1 MIEKIEHLGIAVHDL
16 EQSKEVFD
24 KLLNSAAYKEEY
36 VDSEGVRTV
45 FYKLGESKVELLE
58 ATNESSAIAK
68 YLEKRREGI
77 HHIALAVTGIEAE
90 IDRLK
95 KEGFEFI
102 SDVPKAGAD
111 GKKIV
116 FIHPRSAN
124 GMLVELCEDIAE

>member
-1 MIEKIEHLGIAVHDL
+1 MIEKIEHLGIAVKDV
-16 EQSKEVFD
+16 EQSKQVFD
-24 KLLNSAAYKEEY
+24 KLLNSSAYKEEV

-45 FYKLGESKVELLE
+45 FYQLGESKVELLE
-58 ATNESSAIAK
+58 ATNEQSAIAK
-68 YLEKRREGI
+68 YLEKRKEGI
-77 HHIALAVTGIEAE
+77 HHIALSVKGIEAE
-90 IDRLK
+90 IERLK

-124 GMLVELCEDIAE
+124 GILVELCEDI